1 MTISRLCCSP
11 LVAVLF
17 FFCAITTSDASSFL
31 PSWIHG
37 ADSVASPAEVLVGQY
52 ACRIDTVVNARFNV
66 GLVSDQL
73 FAIDGFQFQLCN
85 DPLLSCTTS
94 NNNAA
99 AARLF
104 VPLPGA
110 NGPRP
115 KLSSGPHR
123 IDVTNN
129 GSFINLNGIQSVQ
142 LTHGA
147 WELIWRDESPAGL
160 LICGFHLDHD
170 AIRND
175 HILPKGNLYLTFP
188 VWSNDGLKEKHVMK
202 QIAEVKYKE
211 YESERNEQLV
221 KLKETSNLFQKAMHF
236 RQAAKAVESMDNTGL
251 HLLTNLPLNHEL
263 LDIGGTNDEDGGEG
277 LLKMVKTGTLW
288 SKTGSFRSSD
298 RQKLIGTVSI
308 H

>member
-1 MTISRLCCSP
+1 
-11 LVAVLF
+11 
-17 FFCAITTSDASSFL
+17 
-31 PSWIHG
+31 
-37 ADSVASPAEVLVGQY
+37 
-52 ACRIDTVVNARFNV
+52 
-66 GLVSDQL
+66 
-73 FAIDGFQFQLCN
+73 
-85 DPLLSCTTS
+85 
-94 NNNAA
+94 
-99 AARLF
+99 
-104 VPLPGA
+104 
-110 NGPRP
+110 
-115 KLSSGPHR
+115 
-123 IDVTNN
+123 
-129 GSFINLNGIQSVQ
+129 
-142 LTHGA
+142 
-147 WELIWRDESPAGL
+147 
-160 LICGFHLDHD
+160 
-170 AIRND
+170 
-175 HILPKGNLYLTFP
+175 
-188 VWSNDGLKEKHVMK
+188 MK